1 MPRERLADAIRRLIE
16 HAVVS
21 DVPDDDV
28 AEVAEQLEAIDERLQ
43 AYPRS
48 RFRPREMPDFDDLQA
63 TFRGD
68 PILGEHNPLAPPVW
82 VTKDGQA
89 IHGRVTLGPAYE
101 GPPGFVHGAII
112 AGIFDMLL
120 GMANIASGSPGMT
133 GTLKVKY
140 LKPTPLH
147 TELTFEAKTSRVD
160 GRKTHTAGTLRIGDD
175 LYAEAEAVFVQI
187 RMERALEYLEKLK
200 RESSS

>member
-1 MPRERLADAIRRLIE
+1 VPRERLADALRRLIE

-21 DVPDDDV
+21 DVPDEAV
-28 AEVAEQLEAIDERLQ
+28 AGIAGELEAIDERLQ

-48 RFRPREMPDFDDLQA
+48 RFRPRELPDFEDLQA

-68 PILGEHNPLAPPVW
+68 PIMGEHNPLAPPVW
-82 VTKDGQA
+82 VTKDGQV
-89 IHGRVTLGPAYE
+89 IHGRATLGPAYE
-101 GPPGFVHGAII
+101 GPPGYVHGAII

-147 TELTFEAKTSRVD
+147 TELEFETHTTKVD
-160 GRKTHTAGTLRIGDD
+160 GRKTHTAGTLRVGDE

-187 RMERALEYLEKLK
+187 RMEHAMEYLKQF
-200 RESSS
+200 ESE